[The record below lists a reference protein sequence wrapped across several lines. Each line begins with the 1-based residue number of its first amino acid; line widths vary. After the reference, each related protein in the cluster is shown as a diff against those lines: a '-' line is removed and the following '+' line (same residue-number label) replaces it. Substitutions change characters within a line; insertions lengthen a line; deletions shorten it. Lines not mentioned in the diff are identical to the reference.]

1 LRIRHR
7 RALREE
13 LLAVYGRRGWR
24 WREAGDPPV
33 LVSELHGAR
42 GSWLMYVQV
51 VEEAAL
57 LVVYSVLPVDVPPA
71 RRQAVAEF
79 VTRANYGLS
88 LGNLEM
94 DFGDGEVRAKVAL
107 AVGEHPP
114 DDVLVER
121 LIRVSGKLVEMFLPG
136 IEAVVQGTDP
146 LAAADAL
153 GADGDRTV
161 VA

>member
-1 LRIRHR
+1 MRTRSRRPLRKDLI
-7 RALREE
+7 
-13 LLAVYGRRGWR
+13 AVYARHGWR

-33 LVSELHGAR
+33 LISELSGPL

-51 VEEAAL
+51 VEAARL
-57 LVVYSVLPVDVPPA
+57 MVVYSVLPAVVPPG
-71 RRQAVAEF
+71 RRQAVGEF

-94 DFGDGEVRAKVAL
+94 DFDDGELRAKVAL

-114 DDVLVER
+114 DDALIER
-121 LIRVSGKLVEMFLPG
+121 LIRVSGRLVELYLPG
-136 IEAVVQGTDP
+136 IEAVIDGIDP
-146 LAAADAL
+146 LAAAGAVAADPDDAI
-153 GADGDRTV
+153 